1 MEALNLIS
9 SHQPDIGKIYL
20 YAKDSYEAKYPFLI
34 KNWESTGLKHLN
46 DSKTFIEYSNYMDG
60 IYENI
65 EVYDQIWYD
74 FSNILSNKK
83 SNPKVTELFINGT
96 KLNIFILFITQSY
109 FAVLK
114 NIILDSTNYFI
125 MKIPNKHEL

>member
-9 SHQPDIGKIYL
+9 NHQPDIGKIYL

-65 EVYDQIWYD
+65 EVYDQNKT
-74 FSNILSNKK
+74 SKILIVFDDMIS
-83 SNPKVTELFINGT
+83 VIYLVI
-96 KLNIFILFITQSY
+96 
-109 FAVLK
+109 K
-114 NIILDSTNYFI
+114 NLIQ
-125 MKIPNKHEL
+125 K